1 MTIEVIDVI
10 ENEDG
15 SADIQFEVSD
25 KKVLKHLIEEGMN
38 FVLLK
43 NAYNLNTN
51 EIIKILE
58 KSVDKR
64 PESV

>member
-51 EIIKILE
+51 EIVKILE

-64 PESV
+64 TESV